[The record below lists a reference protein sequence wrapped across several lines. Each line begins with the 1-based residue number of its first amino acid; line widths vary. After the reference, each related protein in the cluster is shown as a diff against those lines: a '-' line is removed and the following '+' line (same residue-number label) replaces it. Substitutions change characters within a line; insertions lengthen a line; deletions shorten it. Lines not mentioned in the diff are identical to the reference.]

1 MFEKLSSRKLW
12 AAVISATLVALG
24 GQLEISPD
32 NVQAIVTIAVGYI
45 IGQGGVDA
53 AKEFKKKD

>member
-1 MFEKLSSRKLW
+1 LW